1 MLGGFAAAGIS
12 NLYRA
17 PGDRSASLTFR
28 NGLIVIGSGAIAN
41 LMREFLSRKVTT
53 NVPPFANGKP

>member
-1 MLGGFAAAGIS
+1 LASFTAAGIS

-17 PGDRSASLTFR
+17 PGDRSAALTFR

-53 NVPPFANGKP
+53 NVPSFANGKP